1 MKNKGVKRIISLA
14 TIFSFLGIVL
24 TFPVYALGPSSD
36 AIYQGIDVSRWQ
48 GYIDYQ
54 RVKQA
59 GIEVVYIKASEGTS
73 YVDPYL
79 ETNYINAKATGLK
92 VGFYHYVRA
101 RSEAAAR
108 QEADH
113 FANTIA
119 GKEVDC
125 RLAMD
130 FESFGNLSNVQIN
143 NIAEAFLK
151 RLGEVTGKELVI
163 YSNTNDARTVFSEEL
178 ANNYPLWIAQYGTE
192 EPNDNGKWSSWI
204 GFQYTSTGII
214 AGINGYVDRNKFT
227 EQIFLENSGQIPTPI
242 EPPDENEDENNEQTI
257 TYIVKRGDT
266 LSQIAVRYGTT
277 VNTLVRLNNITNPN
291 RIYVGQRLTI
301 PGRNSGSSNV
311 TYVIKRGDTLSQIAV
326 RYGTTVNTLVRLNNI
341 TNPNRIYVGQ
351 RLTIPGR
358 NSGSSNVTY
367 VIKRGDTLSQI
378 AARYGTTVNTLARLN
393 NIRNINLI
401 YAGQILSIPSNSSN
415 AYQEE
420 LHDCGH
426 TLYTVKYK
434 DTLTAIARKYN
445 VTVDSIVSLNQIAN
459 PNMIYVGQILRIE
472 CKCLCN

>member
-79 ETNYINAKATGLK
+79 ETNYINAKANGLK

-242 EPPDENEDENNEQTI
+242 EPPDENNEQTI

-266 LSQIAVRYGTT
+266 LLQIALRYGTT

-301 PGRNSGSSNV
+301 PGRS
-311 TYVIKRGDTLSQIAV
+311 R
-326 RYGTTVNTLVRLNNI
+326 
-341 TNPNRIYVGQ
+341 
-351 RLTIPGR
+351 
-358 NSGSSNVTY
+358 GSSNVTY

-426 TLYTVKYK
+426 TLYTVKYG

-459 PNMIYVGQILRIE
+459 PVSYTHLTLPT
-472 CKCLCN
+472 KA

>member
-14 TIFSFLGIVL
+14 TIFSFIGIVL

-79 ETNYINAKATGLK
+79 ETNYINAKANGLK

-242 EPPDENEDENNEQTI
+242 EPPDENNEQTI

-266 LSQIAVRYGTT
+266 LLQIALRYGTT

-301 PGRNSGSSNV
+301 PGRS
-311 TYVIKRGDTLSQIAV
+311 R
-326 RYGTTVNTLVRLNNI
+326 
-341 TNPNRIYVGQ
+341 
-351 RLTIPGR
+351 
-358 NSGSSNVTY
+358 GSSNVTY

-426 TLYTVKYK
+426 TLYTVKYG

-472 CKCLCN
+472 CKCVCN

>member
-79 ETNYINAKATGLK
+79 ETNYINAKANGLK

-242 EPPDENEDENNEQTI
+242 EPPDENNEQTI

-266 LSQIAVRYGTT
+266 LLQIALRYGTT

-301 PGRNSGSSNV
+301 PGRSRGSS
-311 TYVIKRGDTLSQIAV
+311 K
-326 RYGTTVNTLVRLNNI
+326 
-341 TNPNRIYVGQ
+341 
-351 RLTIPGR
+351 
-358 NSGSSNVTY
+358 VTY

-426 TLYTVKYK
+426 TLYTVKYG

-472 CKCLCN
+472 CKCVCN

>member
-79 ETNYINAKATGLK
+79 ETNYINAKANGLK

-242 EPPDENEDENNEQTI
+242 EPPDENNEQTI

-266 LSQIAVRYGTT
+266 LLQIALRYGTT

-301 PGRNSGSSNV
+301 PGRS
-311 TYVIKRGDTLSQIAV
+311 R
-326 RYGTTVNTLVRLNNI
+326 
-341 TNPNRIYVGQ
+341 
-351 RLTIPGR
+351 
-358 NSGSSNVTY
+358 GSSNVTY

-426 TLYTVKYK
+426 TLYTVKYG

-472 CKCLCN
+472 CKCVCN

>member
-79 ETNYINAKATGLK
+79 ETNYINAKANGLK

-242 EPPDENEDENNEQTI
+242 EPPDENNEQTI

-266 LSQIAVRYGTT
+266 LLQIALRYGTT

-301 PGRNSGSSNV
+301 PGRN
-311 TYVIKRGDTLSQIAV
+311 R
-326 RYGTTVNTLVRLNNI
+326 
-341 TNPNRIYVGQ
+341 
-351 RLTIPGR
+351 
-358 NSGSSNVTY
+358 GSSNVTY

-426 TLYTVKYK
+426 TLYTVKYG

-472 CKCLCN
+472 CKCVCN